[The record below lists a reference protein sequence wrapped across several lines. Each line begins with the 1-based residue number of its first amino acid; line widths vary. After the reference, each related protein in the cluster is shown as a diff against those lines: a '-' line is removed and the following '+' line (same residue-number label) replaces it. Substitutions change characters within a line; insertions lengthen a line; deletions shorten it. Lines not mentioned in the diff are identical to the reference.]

1 MSATSACVY
10 GAPMLADRA
19 AAGLHAHWRAQCAWV
34 AGGEVAEHDGVL
46 LTVTNL
52 SDETLNCAF
61 VPGTPSDPE
70 SAVDWFVAEFERRGL
85 RPGMELR
92 EGHHPDV
99 EDLLKRRGFTVV
111 VRRPAMV
118 LRPLA
123 VPHVETHPLVEI
135 REVVSDA
142 DLTAFQAIQSEVFD
156 MRQDVA
162 TAFLP
167 RRGAD
172 ADGVRWFLAT
182 YDDVDC
188 ATAAVSVSEHGAGVV
203 GVGTLAAYRHRGIGR
218 AVTAAAVAWAAGHD
232 ADLAW
237 LYPSAMAQRMYE
249 RLGFTTLD
257 DVAQVWV
264 A

>member
-1 MSATSACVY
+1 LPVTATGVY

-19 AAGLHAHWRAQCAWV
+19 ARGLHAHWRAQCGYV

-61 VPGTPSDPE
+61 VPDTPADPAG
-70 SAVDWFVAEFERRGL
+70 AVDWCVAEFERRRL

-92 EGHHPDV
+92 AGRHP
-99 EDLLKRRGFTVV
+99 EIEALLRGRGFTVV
-111 VRRPAMV
+111 VRRPAMTM
-118 LRPLA
+118 PLPAGRQAGSDA
-123 VPHVETHPLVEI
+123 VEV
-135 REVVSDA
+135 REVSSEA
-142 DLTAFQAIQSEVFD
+142 DLAAFRAIQSEVFD
-156 MRQDVA
+156 LAPPVA
-162 TAFLP
+162 EAFLP
-167 RRGAD
+167 RAALDVPGI
-172 ADGVRWFLAT
+172 RWFLAT
-182 YDDVDC
+182 HDGVAC
-188 ATAAVSVSEHGAGVV
+188 GTAGATLSEHGAGIV
-203 GVGTLAAYRHRGIGR
+203 GVATLPAYRGRGVGR
-218 AVTAAAVAWAAGHD
+218 TVTAAAATWAAGMG

>member
-1 MSATSACVY
+1 
-10 GAPMLADRA
+10 MLADRA
-19 AAGLHAHWRAQCAWV
+19 ARGLHAHWRAQCGYV

-61 VPGTPSDPE
+61 VPGRPADPQG
-70 SAVDWFVAEFERRGL
+70 SVDWFVSEFERRGL

-92 EGHHPDV
+92 AGHHP
-99 EDLLKRRGFTVV
+99 EIEASLRRRGFTVV
-111 VRRPAMV
+111 VRRPAMTMS
-118 LRPLA
+118 PLA
-123 VPHVETHPLVEI
+123 GRQVESAGVAV
-135 REVVSDA
+135 REVASEA
-142 DLTAFQAIQSEVFD
+142 DLAAFRAIQSEVFD
-156 MRQDVA
+156 LAPAVA
-162 TAFLP
+162 AAFLP
-167 RRGAD
+167 WA
-172 ADGVRWFLAT
+172 ALEVPVARWFLAT
-182 YDDVDC
+182 YGGVPC
-188 ATAAVSVSEHGAGVV
+188 GTAAASLSEHGAGIV
-203 GVGTLAAYRHRGIGR
+203 GVGTLAAYRGRGVGR
-218 AVTAAAVAWAAGHD
+218 TVTAAALAWAAGMG

>member
-1 MSATSACVY
+1 MTNTGVY

-19 AAGLHAHWRAQCAWV
+19 ARGLHAHWRAQCGYV

-70 SAVDWFVAEFERRGL
+70 GAVDWFVAEFERRGL

-92 EGHHPDV
+92 AGHHP
-99 EDLLKRRGFTVV
+99 EIEALLRRRGFTVV
-111 VRRPAMV
+111 VRRPAMTMT
-118 LRPLA
+118 PLTGRQVGA
-123 VPHVETHPLVEI
+123 AGVEV
-135 REVVSDA
+135 REVA
-142 DLTAFQAIQSEVFD
+142 EPGLAAFRAVQAEVFELAPA
-156 MRQDVA
+156 VA
-162 TAFLP
+162 AAFLP
-167 RRGAD
+167 RAALDVPGI
-172 ADGVRWFLAT
+172 RWFLAT
-182 YDDVDC
+182 YDGVPC
-188 ATAAVSVSEHGAGVV
+188 GTAAVSLSEHGAGVV
-203 GVGTLAAYRHRGIGR
+203 GVGTLAAYRGRGVGR
-218 AVTAAAVAWAAGHD
+218 TVTAAAVAWAAGMG